1 MRELPP
7 LRDVDAEI
15 AVLRKIDMAE
25 FATAHCS
32 DDNDGALHATEDVP
46 RVGHNSSVSPG
57 AKKEPVILDS
67 LHRELQ
73 LVEATQ
79 TSCGIGVFSSA
90 PPAALRSTRGT
101 VARLLSVREHR
112 RQRSL
117 RTQEATRLRSL
128 QRAELTCG
136 GEQRAET

>member
-25 FATAHCS
+25 FSTAHCS
-32 DDNDGALHATEDVP
+32 DDNDGSLHATGDVP
-46 RVGHNSSVSPG
+46 RVGHNSSVSHG

-79 TSCGIGVFSSA
+79 TSCGIGVFSS
-90 PPAALRSTRGT
+90 
-101 VARLLSVREHR
+101 
-112 RQRSL
+112 
-117 RTQEATRLRSL
+117 
-128 QRAELTCG
+128 
-136 GEQRAET
+136 